1 MESTFYATFVGGSTV
16 AACAPLVDSLAQHGI
31 GALFNY
37 SAEASV
43 DGNAKQSGVNSHHIE
58 ETVDAVRS
66 AAQFK
71 TNGSSLTALADDIKP
86 SLIAIK
92 LSGLIFEPAL
102 LSRASSALLNSSSFL
117 RGTELPAGVLFPN
130 GPELSEE
137 DHEALKKLHQG
148 LRSICDEARN
158 GGVRLFV
165 DAEQSWYQPSSV
177 LPSSFSVLSTR
188 Y

>member
-1 MESTFYATFVGGSTV
+1 MTD
-16 AACAPLVDSLAQHGI
+16 CAPLVESLAQHGI

-43 DGNAKQSGVNSHHIE
+43 DGNARATGVNSHHIE

-71 TNGSSLTALADDIKP
+71 MYGSSPNALEDDIKP

-102 LSRASSALLNSSSFL
+102 LTRASTTLIESSSFL
-117 RGTELPAGVLFPN
+117 RGTELPDGTLFPE
-130 GPELSEE
+130 GPGLSEE
-137 DHEALKKLHQG
+137 DHEALGKLHQG
-148 LRSICDEARN
+148 LRAICDEARN

-165 DAEQSWYQPSSV
+165 DAEQSWYQPA
-177 LPSSFSVLSTR
+177 
-188 Y
+188 